1 MKRKRQVRAC
11 PVLLPT
17 IKTYDMLPSSM
28 VGREL
33 NCRIRE
39 LVSTSLFPYNTLL
52 AGIKT
57 KWPVDT
63 VSSLMIIIIIIY

>member
-11 PVLLPT
+11 PALLPA
-17 IKTYDMLPSSM
+17 IITYNMLPSSM
-28 VGREL
+28 VGRDL
-33 NCRIRE
+33 SCKIRE
-39 LVSTSLFPYNTLL
+39 FVSTSVFPYNTFL

-63 VSSLMIIIIIIY
+63 VS